1 MLHEKVSIVWVVMCA
16 AVVVKVVSLSVE
28 ISSVSLR
35 HPLELIPFTM
45 LTKSLLTTATGLL
58 SLTGSTSGA
67 FSKSTRTGKSA
78 PLLKRQ
84 YYPAD
89 AQDVKTLT
97 SPTNVTIRYKEPG
110 KEGVCETTPGV
121 NSYSGYIDL
130 APNVHAFFWFFE
142 SRRDPKNDPITLWLN
157 GGPGSDSLIGLFEE
171 LGPCMLSENLTS
183 YVNEY
188 SWSEVSNMLFLSQPV
203 GVGFSYQEEAIGSLN
218 EITGGF
224 LNATEAPPTGR
235 YPILDPINRG
245 EIDTTDL
252 AAIAAWEIL
261 QGFLGALPQLDPE
274 VGLGADCKEKEFNL
288 ATESYGGVSMT
299 SCESRL
305 SVLIFLL
312 SIMVLASSIY
322 STRTTR
328 KCGTVP
334 FQEWPSTSTP

>member
-1 MLHEKVSIVWVVMCA
+1 MRRYCKNFSSTCSALVEVILSKMLS
-16 AVVVKVVSLSVE
+16 
-28 ISSVSLR
+28 
-35 HPLELIPFTM
+35 
-45 LTKSLLTTATGLL
+45 KSFLTTATGLL
-58 SLTGSTSGA
+58 SLTGSASAT
-67 FSKSTRTGKSA
+67 FSKSARTGRSA

-89 AQDVKTLT
+89 AEGVKTLT

-183 YVNEY
+183 YVNEN

-203 GVGFSYQEEAIGSLN
+203 GVGFSYQEEAIGSYGY
-218 EITGGF
+218 TGGF
-224 LNATEAPPTGR
+224 LNATQAPPDGR

-245 EIDTTDL
+245 EVDTTDL

-261 QGFLGALPQLDPE
+261 QGFLSALPQLDPE
-274 VGLGADCKEKEFNL
+274 VGVGADCKEKEFNL
-288 ATESYGGVSMT
+288 ATESYGGV
-299 SCESRL
+299 C
-305 SVLIFLL
+305 
-312 SIMVLASSIY
+312 ASSPRISLSFLTVF
-322 STRTTR
+322 STTALRSLIDSIRTTSR
-328 KCGTVP
+328 SATEP
-334 FQEWPSTSTP
+334 FQGWPSTSTL